1 MGEVRS
7 KVTQRVASAS
17 NVGQWDPSSPDV
29 GTGMVAD
36 EQCGDVIR
44 LQVRV
49 RAGRV
54 ERAVFKT
61 FGSPS
66 AIAASSYV
74 AECLEGQSV
83 EQADPGTPEAL
94 IGELGLPERRHRAA
108 ELAIQAGQ
116 AALAD
121 FREKRTATCACRCKT
136 GDNA

>member
-1 MGEVRS
+1 MGEGHS
-7 KVTQRVASAS
+7 KVTQRVASAD

-54 ERAVFKT
+54 EQAVFKT

-74 AECLEGQSV
+74 AERLEGQSIG
-83 EQADPGTPEAL
+83 QADPGTPEAL
-94 IGELGLPERRHRAA
+94 IGELGLPARRHRAA
-108 ELAIQAGQ
+108 ELAIQAGR

-121 FREKRTATCACRCKT
+121 FRGKVAATCTCRCRT